1 MSDQPEPGPSHLQL
15 LFEAALQDYER
26 KTGIALAIHPL
37 AEKIQNC
44 DSVESVTAV
53 LNQQTHAFVEFRR
66 RDKIM
71 KPLKNVVSVLYNL
84 SATADL
90 GQSFGLV
97 RPYTLI
103 GCLTFLIPTL
113 L

>member
-1 MSDQPEPGPSHLQL
+1 
-15 LFEAALQDYER
+15 
-26 KTGIALAIHPL
+26 LAKHPL
-37 AEKIQNC
+37 AEQIQNC

-53 LNQQTHAFVEFRR
+53 LNEQTHAFIEFRG

-90 GQSFGLV
+90 GQSIGLV
-97 RPYTLI
+97 RP
-103 GCLTFLIPTL
+103 
-113 L
+113 